1 MQSAV
6 GTLSYNCP
14 EIVQHQQYS
23 DKADLWS
30 VGCILYHLIALKPPF
45 NDENPL
51 VLANSIVEGNFKPL
65 RASLD
70 CSERLVNVVHSLLTP
85 SPEARPAAS
94 SLASMIAPELICALD
109 RLSVEQDHLLE
120 VRRNALPSCCQSM
133 LRNSLLTLT
142 CVRSHSQKSA

>member
-70 CSERLVNVVHSLLTP
+70 CSERLVNWCTHCSHPRLKLGLQH
-85 SPEARPAAS
+85 PA
-94 SLASMIAPELICALD
+94 
-109 RLSVEQDHLLE
+109 
-120 VRRNALPSCCQSM
+120 
-133 LRNSLLTLT
+133 
-142 CVRSHSQKSA
+142 SQA